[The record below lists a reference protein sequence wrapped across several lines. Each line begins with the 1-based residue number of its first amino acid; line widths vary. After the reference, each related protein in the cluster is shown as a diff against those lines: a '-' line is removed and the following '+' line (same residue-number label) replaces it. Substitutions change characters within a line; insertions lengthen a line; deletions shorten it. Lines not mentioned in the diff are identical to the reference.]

1 MPDMT
6 LETTRIGCP
15 LQAILS
21 FPAIRS
27 QPLPSGRL
35 RRQASQVPRSCF
47 FSVSEIPMKQLAWL
61 SISIVTLA
69 LALPAKA
76 TESIVTE
83 GVVGAP
89 VGMVWSAWTT
99 TAGLKA
105 WLAPH
110 ADIDLRIDGVMR
122 SNYDSKGSLGDP
134 GTIENKV
141 LAYEPER
148 MLSIKVAKAPEK
160 FPFKTRISD
169 MWTVLYFQPT
179 VDGKTLLRI
188 VGMGFGTDEESQ
200 RMKEFFIQG
209 NAFTLTQL
217 QKHFQR

>member
-1 MPDMT
+1 
-6 LETTRIGCP
+6 
-15 LQAILS
+15 
-21 FPAIRS
+21 
-27 QPLPSGRL
+27 
-35 RRQASQVPRSCF
+35 
-47 FSVSEIPMKQLAWL
+47 MKQFAWL
-61 SISIVTLA
+61 SVSVVTLA

-76 TESIVTE
+76 AESIVAE
-83 GVVGAP
+83 GVIGAP
-89 VGMVWSAWTT
+89 VGAVWSAWTT
-99 TAGLKA
+99 TVGLKA

-110 ADIDLRIDGVMR
+110 ADIDLKIDGVMR
-122 SNYDSKGSLGDP
+122 SNYDPKGTLGDP

-160 FPFKTRISD
+160 FPFKAKISD

-179 VDGKTLLRI
+179 VDGKTLLRV
-188 VGMGFGTDEESQ
+188 VGMGFGADEESQ
-200 RMKEFFIQG
+200 KMKDFFMQG

>member
-1 MPDMT
+1 LAPY
-6 LETTRIGCP
+6 
-15 LQAILS
+15 
-21 FPAIRS
+21 RS
-27 QPLPSGRL
+27 GPGSSNIS
-35 RRQASQVPRSCF
+35 RQMPRSRF
-47 FSVSEIPMKQLAWL
+47 LFVFVLEITMKHPAWFSVP
-61 SISIVTLA
+61 IVTLA

-76 TESIVTE
+76 TEPIVAE
-83 GVVGAP
+83 GVVDAP
-89 VGMVWSAWTT
+89 VGAVWNAWTT
-99 TAGLKA
+99 TVGLKS

-122 SNYDSKGSLGDP
+122 SNYDPKGSLGDP

-160 FPFKTRISD
+160 FPFRAKISD

-179 VDGKTLLRI
+179 LDGKTLLRI

-200 RMKEFFIQG
+200 RMKEFFRQG